1 MNNINMLEI
10 KNLKKEYDRF
20 SLNINN
26 LSLEKGKVLALIGK
40 NGVGKSTTIKSILG
54 LVEYEAGEIL
64 INGMNLKED
73 EINIKQQIWYVPENI
88 QFYQDIKGKDIG
100 IFLKSCYKNWDNN
113 LFGELCKEF
122 EIDLNKKIKNL
133 SKGNLVKLFL
143 ILAVSH
149 HPKLLVLDEPTSG
162 LDPIVRNQIL
172 NYLNKIVQEQEIA
185 ILFSS
190 HIMEDVEKIANE
202 IAYIDNGMILL
213 NEDKNKIMED
223 YKIALSR
230 HEDRYLKE
238 NSIAFYQ
245 DKFLIDYRKNK
256 NYIEERDITILDVTL
271 DKVLEFIINN
281 ERRNY
286 ESSIS

>member
-1 MNNINMLEI
+1 
-10 KNLKKEYDRF
+10 
-20 SLNINN
+20 
-26 LSLEKGKVLALIGK
+26 
-40 NGVGKSTTIKSILG
+40 
-54 LVEYEAGEIL
+54 
-64 INGMNLKED
+64 
-73 EINIKQQIWYVPENI
+73 
-88 QFYQDIKGKDIG
+88 
-100 IFLKSCYKNWDNN
+100 
-113 LFGELCKEF
+113 
-122 EIDLNKKIKNL
+122 
-133 SKGNLVKLFL
+133 
-143 ILAVSH
+143 
-149 HPKLLVLDEPTSG
+149 
-162 LDPIVRNQIL
+162 
-172 NYLNKIVQEQEIA
+172 
-185 ILFSS
+185 
-190 HIMEDVEKIANE
+190 MEDVEKIANE